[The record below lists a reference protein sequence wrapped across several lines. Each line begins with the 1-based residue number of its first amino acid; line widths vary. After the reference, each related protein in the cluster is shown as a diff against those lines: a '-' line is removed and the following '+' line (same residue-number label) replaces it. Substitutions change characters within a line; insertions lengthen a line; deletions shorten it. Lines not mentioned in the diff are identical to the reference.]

1 MGTLTYD
8 STLKADF
15 DDRALAHLRMV
26 IGTKLRRNEAF
37 FLSWKDDAS
46 IGNGRS
52 TIWLHQ
58 AIPIAFKF
66 HGGREIQ
73 LNLRWVE
80 ELMNLANSGTGLRLV
95 PEPEPYKRSTA
106 E

>member
-15 DDRALAHLRMV
+15 EDRALTHIRLV

-37 FLSWKDDAS
+37 FLSWKDDTS

-52 TIWLHQ
+52 TIWLHP
-58 AIPIAFKF
+58 AIPLLFKF
-66 HGGREIQ
+66 HGSRDIPI
-73 LNLRWVE
+73 NLRWIE
-80 ELMNLANSGTGLRLV
+80 DLTLTANSANGLRVV
-95 PEPEPYKRSTA
+95 PEPDPNSRSTVH
-106 E
+106 